1 MVRRATETAG
11 NKNGKPTL
19 RGFMPP
25 SSATIPLRVHGET
38 RATHNRDLMRT
49 RPRNFYLPPTERIKN
64 ARCAREGFKGFK
76 TGRPLPSALIEIS
89 LSRFYY
95 LGMDAV
101 AQSRRNPLALRINLS
116 VFVVAIKGY
125 ITRRVRS
132 MRHVRRTIL

>member
-11 NKNGKPTL
+11 NKNRLCGGLCCLPP
-19 RGFMPP
+19 PP
-25 SSATIPLRVHGET
+25 SPFAYGET
-38 RATHNRDLMRT
+38 RATHNRDPMRT

-101 AQSRRNPLALRINLS
+101 AQPRRNPLALRINLP

-132 MRHVRRTIL
+132 MKHVRRTIL